1 MAAKAKKPEMESI
14 GIRLPTGPA
23 AHVPGG
29 ENFEQVSHGQTDR
42 QTDRQTDKRTERLQ
56 EARAESFFRGPG

>member
-14 GIRLPTGPA
+14 GIRLPMGAA

-29 ENFEQVSHGQTDR
+29 ENFEAVVHRRTDR
-42 QTDRQTDKRTERLQ
+42 Q
-56 EARAESFFRGPG
+56 